1 MMTANKEIFM
11 WNENDSWWDYD
22 KNGNV
27 VLTPNTPPETV
38 KSFELY
44 CEKINDRK
52 LKAPLSPF

>member
-27 VLTPNTPPETV
+27 VLTPDAPPGAV

-44 CEKINDRK
+44 CEKMYDKNTTRK
-52 LKAPLSPF
+52 E